1 MKKLRRFV
9 LGCLLAAILL
19 PPGRAAAA
27 SPPIATVIALRGEV
41 FREAGG
47 NRQPLQLRDALR
59 LDDTLVSE
67 AGKAK
72 LLLNDGSIV
81 SLGEHSRLMLVHYQS
96 VANGRSTLL
105 RLFDGVI
112 RIFVNRATA
121 GGAFEIR
128 TETAVAAV
136 RGTDW
141 LMEAVPGR
149 TGVAIISG
157 VVAVSGV
164 GAEAS
169 AVVLLQHPG
178 DGVDV
183 AKDKPPEAV
192 HRWAPKRFQ
201 SVLARASFD

>member
-1 MKKLRRFV
+1 MGKLGLFV
-9 LGCLLAAILL
+9 LFCLLAA
-19 PPGRAAAA
+19 PVAPAAAA
-27 SPPIATVIALRGEV
+27 APTVATVIGVEGVVL
-41 FREAGG
+41 REAGG
-47 NRQPLQLRDALR
+47 ERHALALRDALR
-59 LDDTLVSE
+59 LDDTLVSD

-72 LLLNDGSIV
+72 ILFNDGSIV
-81 SLGEHSRLMLVHYQS
+81 SLGEHSRLALVQYQS

-149 TGVAIISG
+149 TGVALITGI
-157 VVAVSGV
+157 VAVSGV
-164 GAEAS
+164 REDRN

-178 DGVDV
+178 DGVDI
-183 AKDKPPEAV
+183 AESKPPGPV
-192 HRWAPKRFQ
+192 HTWAPKRFQ
-201 SVLARASFD
+201 SLLARASFD